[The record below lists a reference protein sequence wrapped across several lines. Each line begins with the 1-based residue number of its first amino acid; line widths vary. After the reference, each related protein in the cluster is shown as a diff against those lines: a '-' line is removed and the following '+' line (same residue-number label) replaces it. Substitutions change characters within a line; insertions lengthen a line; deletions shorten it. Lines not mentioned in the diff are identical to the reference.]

1 MAETVKLIDI
11 LSKDEKEEK
20 KAELEDAVQR
30 ASLQV
35 MTDELS
41 AKSRLADAKNR
52 YNKALKSLPVNPAAV
67 INAKR
72 DVADA
77 EQDIKDLAE
86 LKSLF

>member
-20 KAELEDAVQR
+20 KAELEVAVQR

-52 YNKALKSLPVNPAAV
+52 YNKALNSLPFNPAAV

>member
-20 KAELEDAVQR
+20 KAELAIAVQR

-35 MTDELS
+35 ATDELT
-41 AKSRLADAKNR
+41 AKSRLADANNR
-52 YNKALKSLPVNPAAV
+52 YNKALKSLPFNPAAV

-72 DVADA
+72 DIVDA
-77 EQDIKDLAE
+77 QQDIKDLEE
-86 LKSLF
+86 LKGLF